1 MELQF
6 LLHLNFR
13 CLHGKLPIMVRGG
26 TILGCVFVLGGDVTL
41 RRPCRMLWSMQV
53 IGKGFAKG
61 NCQSVRACERTD
73 SATFLA
79 QYIILSFLPQI
90 QRLSP
95 ANRATNGTHNR
106 SIFTITQTLFICLN
120 ISHSQMSKQTVQ
132 FYSTYYC
139 FLLIC
144 KKARL
149 TCLKT
154 FYCLKKK
161 QWQSKF
167 IYPFSTLYILY
178 YFIF

>member
-6 LLHLNFR
+6 LLYLNFR

-26 TILGCVFVLGGDVTL
+26 TILGGVFVLGGDVTH
-41 RRPCRMLWSMQV
+41 RRPCWMLWSMQV

-61 NCQSVRACERTD
+61 SCQSVRACERTD

-95 ANRATNGTHNR
+95 ANRATNGMHNR

-120 ISHSQMSKQTVQ
+120 ISQCN
-132 FYSTYYC
+132 STPMFPTMKC
-139 FLLIC
+139 RKNTFLLFLTI
-144 KKARL
+144 RL
-149 TCLKT
+149 QHCITSLN
-154 FYCLKKK
+154 
-161 QWQSKF
+161 
-167 IYPFSTLYILY
+167 
-178 YFIF
+178 